1 MTIRT
6 KLPIL
11 FVLVVVLIVLL
22 AALMLPNS
30 LPLIEA
36 IMLLAITIWG
46 AASLQYIIVQ
56 RTRARLWVY
65 AGFLTLAG
73 LVVPT
78 SLLPDHRLGLPQPL
92 GTLVAVIIFILPSL
106 GITLVGLIFQ
116 TGINDYIEW
125 KQTITAE
132 NPYRQAVNQ
141 PNGRVVWFV
150 FMLAILLL
158 GKTLY
163 NIYWLL
169 VWDST
174 YDSFDFLWIVLPI
187 FAAFVTVLASIKS
200 LVGMSRSAR
209 NEKITFAGAVFLLMI
224 PVLLITT
231 YGSANQVNFRQL
243 TEERATRLSQAIEA
257 YYARKG
263 VYPQNLGQLTPWYLL
278 AIPVPVIINGADW
291 CYDGGDGYYR
301 LGYINRENWS
311 APQITGRLFKSQG
324 DITNLPPLC
333 EREIAELKKLDP
345 GFWMGGN

>member
-1 MTIRT
+1 MTIRN

-22 AALMLPNS
+22 TALMLPNS
-30 LPLIEA
+30 LPLVEA

-56 RTRARLWVY
+56 RTSAKLWVY
-65 AGFLTLAG
+65 AGLLTLAG

-106 GITLVGLIFQ
+106 GIILVGLIFQ
-116 TGINDYIEW
+116 TGTNFYIEW
-125 KQTITAE
+125 KQTGTAE
-132 NPYRQAVNQ
+132 NIYRQAVHQ
-141 PNGRVVWFV
+141 PNGRVVLFV
-150 FMLAILLL
+150 FVLAILLL

-174 YDSFDFLWIVLPI
+174 YDSFDFLWLYLPM
-187 FAAFVTVLASIKS
+187 FAALVTVLATIKS

-209 NEKITFAGAVFLLMI
+209 AEKITFVGAVISLMI
-224 PVLLITT
+224 PVLLIAT
-231 YGSANQVNFRQL
+231 YGSAQQVDFRQL
-243 TEERATRLSQAIEA
+243 TEERAARISQAIEA
-257 YYARKG
+257 YHAMQG
-263 VYPQNLGQLTPWYLL
+263 IYPQNLGQLTPWYLL
-278 AIPVPVIINGADW
+278 VIPAPVIINGADW
-291 CYDGGDGYYR
+291 CYEGGDGYYR
-301 LGYINRENWS
+301 LGYIYRENWS

-324 DITNLPPLC
+324 NVANLPPLC
-333 EREIAELKKLDP
+333 EREIAKLKNLDP
-345 GFWMGGN
+345 GFWLGGN